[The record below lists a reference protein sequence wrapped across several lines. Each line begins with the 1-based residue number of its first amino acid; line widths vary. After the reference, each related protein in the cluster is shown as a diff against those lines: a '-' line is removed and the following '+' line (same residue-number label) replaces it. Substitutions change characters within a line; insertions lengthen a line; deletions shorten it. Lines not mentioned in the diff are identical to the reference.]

1 MKNKAEDYLKYWR
14 VIRQF
19 MKVKYSLSQSDL
31 DVLLFLYSESY
42 FDRDRFDEFNSLL
55 GWDVKRFSRLLKDGW
70 IEIFRKHK
78 GRYKSIYVI
87 SSRGKAVVRSIYRKL
102 NGEEIPVSLSQNS
115 MFLKNVSYTDK
126 VYRNMIVKMNETIR
140 QQRHQIP
147 EE

>member
-1 MKNKAEDYLKYWR
+1 MKNKPEDYLKYWR

-19 MKVKYSLSQSDL
+19 MKVKYGLSQSDL

-55 GWDVKRFSRLLKDGW
+55 AWDTKRFSNLLKDGW
-70 IEIFRKHK
+70 IEIFRKHRGK
-78 GRYKSIYVI
+78 YKSIYVI

-126 VYRNMIVKMNETIR
+126 VYRNMIMKMNEAIR
-140 QQRHQIP
+140 QQRHQTP

>member
-1 MKNKAEDYLKYWR
+1 MKYWR

-19 MKVKYSLSQSDL
+19 MKVKYGLSQSDL

-55 GWDVKRFSRLLKDGW
+55 AWDTKRFSNLLKDGW
-70 IEIFRKHK
+70 IEIFRKHRGK
-78 GRYKSIYVI
+78 YKSIYVI

-126 VYRNMIVKMNETIR
+126 VYRNMIMKMNEAIR
-140 QQRHQIP
+140 QQRHQTP

>member
-19 MKVKYSLSQSDL
+19 MKVKYGLSQSDL

-55 GWDVKRFSRLLKDGW
+55 AWDTKRFSNLLKDGW
-70 IEIFRKHK
+70 IEIFRKHRGK
-78 GRYKSIYVI
+78 YKSIYVI

-126 VYRNMIVKMNETIR
+126 VYRNMIMKMNEAIR
-140 QQRHQIP
+140 QQRHQTP

>member
-19 MKVKYSLSQSDL
+19 MKVKYGLSQSDL

-55 GWDVKRFSRLLKDGW
+55 AWDTKRFSNLLKDGW
-70 IEIFRKHK
+70 IEIFRKHRGK
-78 GRYKSIYVI
+78 YKSIYVI

-126 VYRNMIVKMNETIR
+126 VYRNMIIKMNEAIR
-140 QQRHQIP
+140 QQRHQTP

>member
-1 MKNKAEDYLKYWR
+1 MKNKAEDYLKYWS

-19 MKVKYSLSQSDL
+19 MKVKYGLSQSDL
-31 DVLLFLYSESY
+31 DVLLILYSESY

-55 GWDVKRFSRLLKDGW
+55 AWDTKRFSNLLKDGW
-70 IEIFRKHK
+70 IEIFRKHRGK
-78 GRYKSIYVI
+78 YKSIYVI

-126 VYRNMIVKMNETIR
+126 VYRNMIMKMNEAIR
-140 QQRHQIP
+140 QQRHQTP

>member
-1 MKNKAEDYLKYWR
+1 MKNKPEDYLKYWR

-19 MKVKYSLSQSDL
+19 MKVKYGLSQSDL

-55 GWDVKRFSRLLKDGW
+55 AWDTKRFSNLLKDGW
-70 IEIFRKHK
+70 IEIFRKHRGK
-78 GRYKSIYVI
+78 YKSIYVI

-126 VYRNMIVKMNETIR
+126 VYRNMIVKMNEAIR
-140 QQRHQIP
+140 QQRHQTP

>member
-19 MKVKYSLSQSDL
+19 MKVKYGLSQSDL

-55 GWDVKRFSRLLKDGW
+55 AWDTKRFSNLLKDGW
-70 IEIFRKHK
+70 IEIFRKHRGK
-78 GRYKSIYVI
+78 YKSIYVI
-87 SSRGKAVVRSIYRKL
+87 SSRSKAVVRSIYRKL

-126 VYRNMIVKMNETIR
+126 VYRNMIMKMNEAIR
-140 QQRHQIP
+140 QQRHQTP

>member
-19 MKVKYSLSQSDL
+19 MKVKYGLSQSDL

-55 GWDVKRFSRLLKDGW
+55 AWDTKRFSNLLKDGW
-70 IEIFRKHK
+70 IEIFRKHRGK
-78 GRYKSIYVI
+78 YKSIYVI

-115 MFLKNVSYTDK
+115 MFLKNVSYPDK
-126 VYRNMIVKMNETIR
+126 V
-140 QQRHQIP
+140 
-147 EE
+147 